1 MSDPPKSA
9 DELPDW
15 GPKMRALANDRQRAF
30 VCALFEA
37 PRKEGRVIYA
47 ARAAGYGTPESTNK
61 SLSVIGSRLNV
72 SDSIQAAIAEESQ
85 RRLRG
90 LSPTAITALENL
102 LGDPTHRDHARG
114 IGMVLDRAD
123 PVATSHNITVEH
135 KAAPHEVVAAT
146 KEVLARI
153 EELARRAGIPQLP
166 PPIDAEFSVV
176 PQGANP

>member
-1 MSDPPKSA
+1 MSDALKSA
-9 DELPDW
+9 EELPDW

-37 PRKEGRVIYA
+37 PTKDGRIIYA
-47 ARAAGYGTPESTNK
+47 ARAAGYGTETSTNK

-85 RRLRG
+85 RRLRS

-102 LGDPTHRDHARG
+102 LADPTHRDHARG

-135 KAAPHEVVAAT
+135 KAPHEVVAAT
-146 KEVLARI
+146 REVLARI
-153 EELARRAGIPQLP
+153 EELARRAGIHQLP

-176 PQGANP
+176 PVDGNP